1 MLMKVPNLV
10 WFSPAT
16 THDHQFL
23 EKLKCDAHTV
33 YIFDKGYNDY
43 KAFEHF
49 TEQKTG
55 FVTRIK
61 EMQTRKKSHSR
72 DHSQWCFIG

>member
-1 MLMKVPNLV
+1 LEEKLLTENKGGIKSHSVINADEKVPNLV

-43 KAFEHF
+43 KAFLPS
-49 TEQKTG
+49 
-55 FVTRIK
+55 
-61 EMQTRKKSHSR
+61 KK
-72 DHSQWCFIG
+72 QVLLLE

>member
-1 MLMKVPNLV
+1 MRCAYRL
-10 WFSPAT
+10 
-16 THDHQFL
+16 
-23 EKLKCDAHTV
+23 
-33 YIFDKGYNDY
+33 YIDKGYNDY

-61 EMQTRKKSHSR
+61 GNAKYEYQNHSR
-72 DHSQWCFIG
+72 DHSQWCLSDEIIQVEVDKGMKTKLKLKNNIL